1 MTSARQLR
9 ETGTD
14 IERMLL
20 SAGAAERPDADSVR
34 RAAKVLG
41 VVPRAALIAATLGI
55 AIRATRWTTM
65 AAWTSVPLVGAIGVA
80 FVAHHAAAPLAP
92 PSTSVVA
99 TPRVAQ
105 GAPEARV
112 PDIKAGPVGTAVG
125 VETARL
131 RVVAPEPATSPPR
144 ASTRKTAPIASASA
158 DRLGEQADA
167 LDGVRGLLTSGEP
180 NGALTRLDEYDHHF
194 AGGPLHEESQL
205 LRIEALA
212 RQGDRTSAASL
223 ARRFLKT
230 YPASVHVDRVAAI
243 VQSMTP

>member
-9 ETGTD
+9 KTGTD
-14 IERMLL
+14 LERMLL
-20 SAGAAERPDADSVR
+20 SAGAAERPDAASVR

-41 VVPRAALIAATLGI
+41 IVPRAALIAATLGI

-65 AAWTSVPLVGAIGVA
+65 AAWTSVPLIGAIGVA
-80 FVAHHAAAPLAP
+80 FVAHPAAAPLKP
-92 PSTSVVA
+92 PSTLVVA
-99 TPRVAQ
+99 
-105 GAPEARV
+105 ARV
-112 PDIKAGPVGTAVG
+112 PQGPPAPRTPDVKTAPLATAIG
-125 VETARL
+125 VEAERV
-131 RVVAPEPATSPPR
+131 RVVAEPLAPPPR
-144 ASTRKTAPIASASA
+144 VTTRKTAPIVGAPA

-167 LDGVRGLLTSGEP
+167 LDSVRGLLASGET
-180 NGALTRLDEYDHHF
+180 NGALARLDDYDHRF

-212 RQGDRTSAASL
+212 RRGDRTAAASL
-223 ARRFLKT
+223 AKRFLNT

>member
-55 AIRATRWTTM
+55 AIRATRWTTI
-65 AAWTSVPLVGAIGVA
+65 AAWTSVPFVGAIGVA
-80 FVAHHAAAPLAP
+80 LMTHHATAPLAP
-92 PSTSVVA
+92 PSTLVA
-99 TPRVAQ
+99 AAPHAAQ
-105 GAPEARV
+105 GAPAPRM
-112 PDIKAGPVGTAVG
+112 PDVKTAPVGTAAL

-131 RVVAPEPATSPPR
+131 RVVAPEPAASPPR

-167 LDGVRGLLTSGEP
+167 LDGVRALLTSGEP
-180 NGALTRLDEYDHHF
+180 NGALSRLDDFDRRF

-212 RQGDRTSAASL
+212 REGDRTAAASL